1 MGNFDNGSPRSHSL
15 SAFPPSLPVML
26 TFWHPLTM
34 APLSNS
40 GTPLK
45 LGTVH
50 RDCACDWGS
59 EVGAYSASPPVIR
72 ALIGNVS
79 QENCSWGV

>member
-1 MGNFDNGSPRSHSL
+1 
-15 SAFPPSLPVML
+15 ML

-34 APLSNS
+34 APLSNY

-59 EVGAYSASPPVIR
+59 EVSAYSASPPVIR
-72 ALIGNVS
+72 ALIDNVS
-79 QENCSWGV
+79 

>member
-15 SAFPPSLPVML
+15 SAFSPSPPVML

-34 APLSNS
+34 APHSNS
-40 GTPLK
+40 ATPLK
-45 LGTVH
+45 FDTVH

-59 EVGAYSASPPVIR
+59 EVGACSASPRAIH

-79 QENCSWGV
+79 QENCSWGL